1 MVCQRCGLKGHNKRT
16 CKDSPLGKNKK
27 EIKQNMKD
35 MFQLIEDTRW
45 RKDRIKLIIIMFDYL
60 VFNKWFV
67 LDKCNSR
74 FRKIII
80 SKLMELEFKEHINT
94 IYYIKIFDPKV
105 KKIDIQDCPIC
116 YNTLSD
122 INVCT
127 TNCGHSFCMD
137 CMIKHLKNKT
147 DCPMCRNN
155 MIN

>member
-1 MVCQRCGLKGHNKRT
+1 MMPHVLNQLRKAVIANIKFNE
-16 CKDSPLGKNKK
+16 S
-27 EIKQNMKD
+27 EIK
-35 MFQLIEDTRW
+35 FYIDT
-45 RKDRIKLIIIMFDYL
+45 K
-60 VFNKWFV
+60 
-67 LDKCNSR
+67 
-74 FRKIII
+74 
-80 SKLMELEFKEHINT
+80 
-94 IYYIKIFDPKV
+94 YYIKIFDPKV
-105 KKIDIQDCPIC
+105 KKINIKDCPIC